1 MPRFAANLSML
12 FQDHGFLDRFAA
24 AKAAG
29 FGAVEFL
36 FPYDH
41 PAAEVAERLHGA
53 GLEQALFN
61 LPPGDWAGGERGLA
75 ALPGREA
82 EFLASVD
89 RALEYAAALGCRK
102 LHAMAGIPQ
111 EGMAEAACR
120 EVYLT
125 NLATAAA
132 KLADAGILLLIEP
145 LNQRDMPGYFLKT
158 TTQARQIINTV
169 GAANLKLQFDVYH
182 TQISEGDLAMRL
194 QGLFPLVGHIQIAGV
209 PGRHEPSVG
218 EINYSYLF
226 GLIDQLG
233 YDGWVGC
240 EYRPA
245 DGTLDGLGW
254 AGDYGIGG

>member
-53 GLEQALFN
+53 GLDQALFN

-75 ALPGREA
+75 ALPGRQA
-82 EFLASVD
+82 EFMASVD
-89 RALEYAAALGCRK
+89 RALDYASALGCRK
-102 LHAMAGIPQ
+102 LHAMAGIPA
-111 EGMAEAACR
+111 EGMAEDACR

-125 NLATAAA
+125 NLGKAAA
-132 KLADAGILLLIEP
+132 KLADAGVMLLIEP

-158 TTQARQIINTV
+158 TSQAREVINAV

-182 TQISEGDLAMRL
+182 TQISEGDLATRAKE
-194 QGLFPLVGHIQIAGV
+194 LFPLIGHIQIAGV
-209 PGRHEPSVG
+209 PGRHEP
-218 EINYSYLF
+218 
-226 GLIDQLG
+226 
-233 YDGWVGC
+233 
-240 EYRPA
+240 
-245 DGTLDGLGW
+245 LDGGGLGGC
-254 AGDYGIGG
+254 ANRHDG